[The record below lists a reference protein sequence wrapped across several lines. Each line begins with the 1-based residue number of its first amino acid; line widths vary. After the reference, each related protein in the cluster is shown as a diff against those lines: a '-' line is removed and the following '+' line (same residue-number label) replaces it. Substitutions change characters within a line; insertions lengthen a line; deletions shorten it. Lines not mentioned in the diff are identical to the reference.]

1 MVRKLFSICEIIR
14 ATLTVRWHLSAILAV
29 ATMIGPGMAAATNK
43 CDPTASGNCY
53 IVDSAG
59 SGDATGVQSG
69 ISLAS
74 TGDTVRVLSGTTGEY
89 DEAVVL
95 DRDITLEC
103 EGPDL
108 VNIRNSSGNTITVNP
123 GRTVSIRGC
132 TITGLGGKGIQIQQG
147 ANADIANNV
156 LWGNA
161 TGVGTDGGDLGT
173 VVIRNNMV
181 TANSGKGVDLAHGG
195 GIFCHGNDI
204 SRVVVNNIVSS
215 NGSCG
220 VDMCGA
226 SGLVDVE
233 YNNSVG
239 NNPNY
244 CNGSGGT
251 GSISTAPN
259 FMNEGT
265 GDFRLSSS
273 STSRNVGKPGY
284 NDPDGTRN
292 DLGAY
297 GGPDS
302 AGFFPSPEGGPT
314 IRTMS
319 IFPSSV
325 PKNGTITLQATGQV
339 AVP

>member
-1 MVRKLFSICEIIR
+1 MERKLWCVCENICAAKI
-14 ATLTVRWHLSAILAV
+14 ALLHLSAALAL
-29 ATMIGPGMAAATNK
+29 AALIAPRMAGANTI
-43 CDPTASGNCY
+43 

-59 SGDATGVQSG
+59 SGQATAIQVG

-74 TGDTVRVLSGTTGEY
+74 TGDTVRVLAGSSGVY

-95 DRDITLEC
+95 ERDVTLEC

-108 VNIRNSSGNTITVNP
+108 VKIRNNSGDTVTVNT
-123 GRTVSIRGC
+123 GRTVAIRGC
-132 TITGLGGKGIQIQQG
+132 TITGAGVGIMIKQG
-147 ANADIANNV
+147 VSADIANNV

-161 TGVGTDGGDLGT
+161 KGASRDPGHAVGTI
-173 VVIRNNMV
+173 VVRNNV
-181 TANSGKGVDLAHGG
+181 ITGSSGDGLSLTTSCCSCGYGDVSKL
-195 GIFCHGNDI
+195 II
-204 SRVVVNNIVSS
+204 NNIVSNNS
-215 NGSCG
+215 LCG
-220 VDMCGA
+220 LNVCS
-226 SGLVDVE
+226 SGGLLDIE

-244 CNGSGGT
+244 CGNGTAGV
-251 GSISTAPN
+251 GSISAAPG
-259 FMNEGT
+259 FMSEGT
-265 GDFRLSSS
+265 GDFRLSSN

-284 NDPDGTRN
+284 TDPDGTRN

-297 GGPDS
+297 GGPDA
-302 AGFFPSPEGGPT
+302 AGFFPSPESGPT
-314 IRTMS
+314 IRMMS